1 MHKEI
6 RYRDG
11 DASLTG
17 LLIVDEN
24 RADARP
30 GILVVHGGAGLD
42 DHARDRAVGFAKH
55 GYVVFA
61 CDMFGDGVAGE
72 RQRVMSCINDLRND
86 RGKLTKRAQ
95 AGIDVLTSHPK
106 VAGRIAAVGYCFG
119 GLVALELA
127 RAGFDL
133 SAAVSV
139 HGSFSKSQPAERG
152 QVRAPILV
160 CHGALDPFNDVT
172 QLGAFI
178 EEMNGAAADWQLV
191 CYGGAMHGFTH
202 SAATGQTPGV
212 RYDARTDARSSRAI
226 LAFLADAFAS
236 HEA

>member
-11 DASLTG
+11 DAMLTG
-17 LLIVDEN
+17 VLVVDEG
-24 RADARP
+24 RTDARP
-30 GILVVHGGAGLD
+30 GILLVHGGAGLD
-42 DHARDRAVGFAKH
+42 DHAQDRATRFFEQ

-86 RGKLTKRAQ
+86 RTKLAKRAQ
-95 AGIDVLTSHPK
+95 AGIDVLTSHSNVTGQ
-106 VAGRIAAVGYCFG
+106 VAVVGYCFG

-127 RAGFDL
+127 RAGLHL

-139 HGSFSKSQPAERG
+139 HGSVATSNPADPG
-152 QVRAPILV
+152 SVRAPILV

-172 QLGAFI
+172 RLTAFI
-178 EEMNGAAADWQLV
+178 DEMNRAQADWQLV
-191 CYGGAMHGFTH
+191 CYGGATHGFTH
-202 SAATGQTPGV
+202 LAATGQTPGV
-212 RYDARTDARSSRAI
+212 LYDARADERSSRAV
-226 LAFLADAFAS
+226 LTFLGDAFAQ